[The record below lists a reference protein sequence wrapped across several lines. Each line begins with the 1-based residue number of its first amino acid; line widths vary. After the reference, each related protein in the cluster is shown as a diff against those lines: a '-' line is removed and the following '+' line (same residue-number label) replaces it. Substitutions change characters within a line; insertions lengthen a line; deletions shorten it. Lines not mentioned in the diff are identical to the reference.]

1 MIKTLHFPKEECPLH
16 IKQQVLALMKEEWPQ
31 AFVDGDEES
40 LWNETPETNSTSLV
54 LLIDDFVVSH
64 VSVPWKH
71 IKHEGK
77 TYKVFGLSEVMT
89 HSSYRK
95 QGHGVSLV
103 KEATTFIE
111 RNHADVGMFTCAPKL
126 VHFYRQSG
134 WVHFDRACLVG
145 GSREVPLRSD
155 SFGLAVMMK
164 FFSKKVQENQ
174 RDFEAAD
181 VFLELREGKLW

>member
-1 MIKTLHFPKEECPLH
+1 MITTLHFPKEECPFH
-16 IKQQVLALMKEEWPQ
+16 IRQQVLALMKKEWPQ
-31 AFVDGDEES
+31 AFVGREERD

-54 LLIDDFVVSH
+54 LLIDDRVICH

-71 IKHEGK
+71 INHEGK
-77 TYKVFGLSEVMT
+77 TYKVFGLSEALT
-89 HSSYRK
+89 HPSYRN

-111 RNHADVGMFTCAPKL
+111 RNHADVGMFTCDPKL
-126 VHFYRQSG
+126 VHFYRQCG
-134 WVHFDRACLVG
+134 WKHLDRACLVG

-164 FFSKKVQENQ
+164 FFSKKAQENQ
-174 RDFEAAD
+174 RSFENAD
-181 VFLELREGKLW
+181 VFLELGVGKLW